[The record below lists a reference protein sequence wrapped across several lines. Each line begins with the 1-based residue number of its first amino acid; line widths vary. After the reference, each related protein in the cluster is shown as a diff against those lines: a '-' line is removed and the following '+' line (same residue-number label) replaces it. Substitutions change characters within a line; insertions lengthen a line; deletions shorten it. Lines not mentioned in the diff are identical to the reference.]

1 MIIMTTT
8 KTSNAPAPAQTAR
21 QAQEATDARL
31 AAMAA
36 PVGGKGLV
44 PATMRLTVSK
54 DAHTNKHL
62 VPKQCQLVLNYLTA
76 LGGSA
81 TIAEVNQLAERAKGA
96 QAWGR
101 NDGQPYEQSPQKI
114 IGHYM
119 AKLTGSA
126 DWSKSKGK
134 VKLLSA

>member
-1 MIIMTTT
+1 MNTT
-8 KTSNAPAPAQTAR
+8 KTSNAPAQTAR

-81 TIAEVNQLAERAKGA
+81 TIAEVNKVAESATGA
-96 QAWGR
+96 QAWERYAGK
-101 NDGQPYEQSPQKI
+101 PYEQSPQKI

-119 AKLTGSA
+119 AYLTGSA
-126 DWSKSKGK
+126 EWSKSKGK
-134 VKLLSA
+134 VRVLTA

>member
-1 MIIMTTT
+1 MIIMTTS

-21 QAQEATDARL
+21 QAQGSIDAIL
-31 AAMAA
+31 ADMAA
-36 PVGGKGLV
+36 PGNGKGLV

-54 DAHTNKHL
+54 DALTNSAL
-62 VPKQCQLVLNYLTA
+62 LPKQCQLVLNYLTA

-126 DWSKSKGK
+126 EWSKSKGK
-134 VKLLSA
+134 VRVLTA

>member
-1 MIIMTTT
+1 MTTS

-21 QAQEATDARL
+21 QAQGSIDAIL
-31 AAMAA
+31 ADMAA
-36 PVGGKGLV
+36 PGNGKGLV

-54 DAHTNKHL
+54 DALTNSAL
-62 VPKQCQLVLNYLTA
+62 LPKQCQLVLNYLTA

-126 DWSKSKGK
+126 EWSKSKGK
-134 VKLLSA
+134 VRVLTA

>member
-1 MIIMTTT
+1 MTTS

-21 QAQEATDARL
+21 QAQGSIDAIL
-31 AAMAA
+31 ADMAA
-36 PVGGKGLV
+36 PGNGKGLV

-54 DAHTNKHL
+54 DALTNSAL
-62 VPKQCQLVLNYLTA
+62 LPKQCQLVLNYLTA

-81 TIAEVNQLAERAKGA
+81 TIAEVNKVAESAKGA

-101 NDGQPYEQSPQKI
+101 NDGKPYEQSPQKI

-126 DWSKSKGK
+126 EWSKSKGK
-134 VKLLSA
+134 VRVLTA

>member
-1 MIIMTTT
+1 
-8 KTSNAPAPAQTAR
+8 
-21 QAQEATDARL
+21 
-31 AAMAA
+31 
-36 PVGGKGLV
+36 
-44 PATMRLTVSK
+44 MRLTVSK
-54 DAHTNKHL
+54 DALTNSAL
-62 VPKQCQLVLNYLTA
+62 LPKQCQLVLNYLTA